1 MWPSPQVLVVQSGLE
16 SGCLA
21 AELVFFQFPTEPKK
35 CLMAKKILKVAR
47 N

>member
-1 MWPSPQVLVVQSGLE
+1 MLVAQPGLE

-21 AELVFFQFPTEPKK
+21 AELVFFQFLTEPKK

-47 N
+47 Y